1 MEGEMGRKDGRGMN
15 GWRGLAKGWKGLY
28 GWKGAGSDREVMKGN
43 LDSVLVGMLACLFV
57 TTLYHIFFV
66 GPQLTPKKVFIFIL
80 ETHQFN
86 QRKYTKS

>member
-43 LDSVLVGMLACLFV
+43 LDIVLVGMLVCLFV
-57 TTLYHIFFV
+57 TTCIIFFV
-66 GPQLTPKKVFIFIL
+66 GPHLTPKKVFFIL
-80 ETHQFN
+80 ETHQFK
-86 QRKYTKS
+86 QRKS